1 MLHEDA
7 GIEVANRSAVGKD
20 IAGHLRP
27 HTWRWWRCRVHGRE
41 PGDAHS
47 VRDVFE
53 QTPVSTEAEDEGH
66 MVAAACT
73 ADTNGTVHLAM
84 LEPAWT
90 SSGSNCA
97 LI

>member
-1 MLHEDA
+1 M
-7 GIEVANRSAVGKD
+7 
-20 IAGHLRP
+20 
-27 HTWRWWRCRVHGRE
+27 HGRE

-53 QTPVSTEAEDEGH
+53 QTPVSTEAEGEGH

-97 LI
+97 LILDEGGVGPGFGPGEQTWEQTG